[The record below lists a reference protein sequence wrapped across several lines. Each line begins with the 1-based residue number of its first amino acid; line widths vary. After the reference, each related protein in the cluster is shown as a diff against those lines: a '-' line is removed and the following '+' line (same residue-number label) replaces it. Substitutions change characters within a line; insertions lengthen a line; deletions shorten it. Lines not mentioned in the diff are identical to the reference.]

1 MKYGYKT
8 AKTIEEYSG
17 VLYQF
22 CDTDIYM
29 EADERHPKCLCGN
42 CKRKLGRLKNSRDS
56 KAGCSKDY
64 RTATF
69 LPHSLENCMVFLIK
83 KILGMKQLHCFF
95 KLGQN
100 DDIS

>member
-8 AKTIEEYSG
+8 AKTIEEYGG

-22 CDTDIYM
+22 CDTDIYV

-42 CKRKLGRLKNSRDS
+42 CKRKLDRLKNSRDS

-69 LPHSLENCMVFLIK
+69 LPHTLENCMVFLIK
-83 KILGMKQLHCFF
+83 KNSGNETIALLFQTWAK
-95 KLGQN
+95 
-100 DDIS
+100 

>member
-22 CDTDIYM
+22 CDTDVYM

-69 LPHSLENCMVFLIK
+69 LPHSLEICMVFLVK
-83 KILGMKQLHCFF
+83 KNPGNETIALLFQTWTK
-95 KLGQN
+95 
-100 DDIS
+100 

>member
-22 CDTDIYM
+22 CDTDVYM

>member
-22 CDTDIYM
+22 CDTDVYM

-69 LPHSLENCMVFLIK
+69 LSHSLENCMVFLIK
-83 KILGMKQLHCFF
+83 KNPGNETIALLFQTWTK
-95 KLGQN
+95 
-100 DDIS
+100 